1 MDDDKNVYMM
11 IKGYCLFPKDFCSCH
26 RSRYNP
32 PHLLSSHSKTSACPK
47 IGLNKYLSKGWFKYL
62 SRVSQEEMQ
71 DLETSTFIP
80 QQEVPVPAL
89 EEGINVGFSDRH
101 ISILVSHDKIYLW
114 KCIELTGLLS
124 RRCPAMVK
132 PGAITWISQKILF
145 VFSNTMFLPAWCYPC
160 AIVFVWHLRNVG
172 KWQLPTR
179 NFPARA
185 RSAGPKGLYA
195 ESARAVTG
203 RECL

>member
-32 PHLLSSHSKTSACPK
+32 PHLLFSRSKTSACPK
-47 IGLNKYLSKGWFKYL
+47 ICL
-62 SRVSQEEMQ
+62 SRVSKEEMQ

-101 ISILVSHDKIYLW
+101 ISILVSHDKIYL
-114 KCIELTGLLS
+114 
-124 RRCPAMVK
+124 
-132 PGAITWISQKILF
+132 
-145 VFSNTMFLPAWCYPC
+145 
-160 AIVFVWHLRNVG
+160 
-172 KWQLPTR
+172 
-179 NFPARA
+179 
-185 RSAGPKGLYA
+185 
-195 ESARAVTG
+195 
-203 RECL
+203 

>member
-32 PHLLSSHSKTSACPK
+32 PHLPSCHSKTSACPK
-47 IGLNKYLSKGWFKYL
+47 IDL

-101 ISILVSHDKIYLW
+101 ISILVSHDKIYL
-114 KCIELTGLLS
+114 
-124 RRCPAMVK
+124 
-132 PGAITWISQKILF
+132 
-145 VFSNTMFLPAWCYPC
+145 
-160 AIVFVWHLRNVG
+160 
-172 KWQLPTR
+172 
-179 NFPARA
+179 
-185 RSAGPKGLYA
+185 
-195 ESARAVTG
+195 
-203 RECL
+203 